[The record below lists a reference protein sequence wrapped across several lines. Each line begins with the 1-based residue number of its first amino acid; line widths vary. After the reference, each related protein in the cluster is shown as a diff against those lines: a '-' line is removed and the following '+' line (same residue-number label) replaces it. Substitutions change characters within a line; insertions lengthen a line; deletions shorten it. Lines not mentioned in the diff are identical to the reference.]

1 MDMTQ
6 LATSSD
12 HLLKNAIEKQL
23 EWAPDV
29 TADHIG
35 VGVTDGTVTLS
46 GQVTR
51 YPEKKAAV
59 AATLRVRG
67 VTAVADEIL
76 VQHHFGHLEDS
87 DIAREAT
94 TILRASVV
102 VPDIFLISYVVERG
116 GIVFR
121 TGAGTKLAA
130 VRSHSVALEVD
141 GEESTRL
148 RIAAAGG
155 TLAGDTWGLGTW
167 WGNLEFVKKHRSL
180 R

>member
-1 MDMTQ
+1 MTQ

-12 HLLKNAIEKQL
+12 HLLKNAIEKEL

-46 GQVTR
+46 GQVTT

-87 DIAREAT
+87 DIAREAS
-94 TILRASVV
+94 TILRAASCC
-102 VPDIFLISYVVERG
+102 P
-116 GIVFR
+116 
-121 TGAGTKLAA
+121 TTA
-130 VRSHSVALEVD
+130 
-141 GEESTRL
+141 
-148 RIAAAGG
+148 
-155 TLAGDTWGLGTW
+155 
-167 WGNLEFVKKHRSL
+167 
-180 R
+180 